1 MVLAEVGLGAF
12 PPGAHEPVIQT
23 GADGGAYQ
31 RNHATRPLLNHLS
44 AGARGDTLD
53 DAWDELVDNFFLQ
66 KFAADIDSGR
76 AGGGDPEFGDFAI
89 GVELKT
95 VNQAQ
100 LLNRAHGD
108 GGKDAEIGDDGDQPA
123 KAEAGALNGCESHS
137 AVNYIVGHRVEFAY
151 LERIYSVIAADGHPV
166 SSSELYQ
173 ESCRINLNRGVGARQ
188 ARDQRLF
195 GASAQP
201 RFGFRIGH
209 CINHSAAR
217 RRMPSG
223 HSSPCASITVTPKNI
238 MSTGKLQ
245 IVPLGGLGEFG
256 MNCMAVRWGD
266 DIIVI
271 DAGLMFPEAEL
282 LGVDIVVPDISYLIE
297 NRQRVRGIILTHGHE
312 DHIGALPW
320 ILSELKVPVWG
331 TEFTLAYVE
340 DKLDEHGLL
349 EDADLREMHAGERFK
364 AGVFTVHPIRVTH
377 SLVDCVALAIHT
389 PLGVIIHTGD
399 FKVDPTPTDNHLF
412 DLHSFAEYGKQGVLA
427 LFQDSTNVERKGYT
441 PSERAVRR
449 KFDEV
454 FAHTQRRLF
463 ISCFSSSIHRI
474 RLAVELAHQHGRK
487 VAFVGRS
494 MNNSAEI
501 AEDLGY
507 LEIPDGLVINPGEM
521 KNFPPEKVCVMISG
535 TQGEPM
541 SALSRAAVDNH
552 KHAKIEKGDTVVLSS
567 RIIPGN
573 EKTIYRMID
582 HLFRREAH
590 VIYEDSTSPPI
601 HVSGHASQEELKLI
615 INLVKPKYFIP
626 VHGEYRQLKL
636 HAEMAGAM
644 HSSVG
649 KVMLI
654 ESGDIL
660 EFDEHN
666 ARKAGRV
673 NVGRVCIDSGSRT
686 DVVEDLIIKDR
697 RHLSEDGIVLPIIAI
712 NKLTGRVETAPEIVT
727 RGFNPGEDGLLDG
740 ARRIVEDTLAHSS
753 EEEKAD
759 YGVIKEKIRADLKRY
774 ISRQTQKRPLIMPV
788 ILEI

>member
-1 MVLAEVGLGAF
+1 
-12 PPGAHEPVIQT
+12 
-23 GADGGAYQ
+23 
-31 RNHATRPLLNHLS
+31 
-44 AGARGDTLD
+44 
-53 DAWDELVDNFFLQ
+53 
-66 KFAADIDSGR
+66 
-76 AGGGDPEFGDFAI
+76 
-89 GVELKT
+89 
-95 VNQAQ
+95 
-100 LLNRAHGD
+100 
-108 GGKDAEIGDDGDQPA
+108 
-123 KAEAGALNGCESHS
+123 
-137 AVNYIVGHRVEFAY
+137 
-151 LERIYSVIAADGHPV
+151 
-166 SSSELYQ
+166 
-173 ESCRINLNRGVGARQ
+173 
-188 ARDQRLF
+188 
-195 GASAQP
+195 
-201 RFGFRIGH
+201 
-209 CINHSAAR
+209 
-217 RRMPSG
+217 MP
-223 HSSPCASITVTPKNI
+223 
-238 MSTGKLQ
+238 TGKLQ
-245 IVPLGGLGEFG
+245 IIPLGGLGEFG
-256 MNCMAVRWGD
+256 MNCMAVRFGD
-266 DIIVI
+266 DILVI

-282 LGVDIVVPDISYLIE
+282 LGVDIVVPDITYLKE
-297 NRQRVRGIILTHGHE
+297 NRSRIRGIVLTHGHE

-320 ILSELKVPVWG
+320 MLSELKVPVYG

-349 EDADLREMHAGERFK
+349 DDADLREMRPNERFK
-364 AGVFTVHPIRVTH
+364 AGIFTVHPIQVTH
-377 SLVDCVALAIHT
+377 SLVECVALAIHT

-399 FKVDPTPTDNHLF
+399 FKVDPTPTDNKLF
-412 DLHSFAEYGKQGVLA
+412 DLHTFADYGKQGVLA

-454 FAHTQRRLF
+454 FAHTKKRLF

-474 RLAVELAHQHGRK
+474 NLAVQLAYEHGRK
-487 VAFVGRS
+487 VVFLGRS

-507 LEIPDGLVINPGEM
+507 IEVPDGLVINPGEM
-521 KNFPPEKVCVMISG
+521 KNFPPEKVCVLISG

-590 VIYEDSTSPPI
+590 VIYEDGTSPPI

-615 INLVKPKYFIP
+615 INLVKPRYFIP

-644 HSSVG
+644 KGSVG

-654 ESGDIL
+654 ESGDVL
-660 EFDEHN
+660 EFDELG
-666 ARKAGRV
+666 ARKTARIK
-673 NVGRVCIDSGSRT
+673 VGRVCIDSGSRT

-697 RHLSEDGIVLPIIAI
+697 LHLSEDGIVLPIIAI
-712 NKLTGRVETAPEIVT
+712 NKLSGEAEAAPEIVT
-727 RGFNPGEDGLLDG
+727 RGFNSGDDGLMEG
-740 ARRIVEDTLAHSS
+740 AKRIVEDTLAHSS
-753 EEEKAD
+753 DEEKGD

-774 ISRQTQKRPLIMPV
+774 ISKQTQKRPLIMPV

>member
-1 MVLAEVGLGAF
+1 
-12 PPGAHEPVIQT
+12 
-23 GADGGAYQ
+23 
-31 RNHATRPLLNHLS
+31 
-44 AGARGDTLD
+44 
-53 DAWDELVDNFFLQ
+53 
-66 KFAADIDSGR
+66 
-76 AGGGDPEFGDFAI
+76 
-89 GVELKT
+89 
-95 VNQAQ
+95 
-100 LLNRAHGD
+100 
-108 GGKDAEIGDDGDQPA
+108 
-123 KAEAGALNGCESHS
+123 
-137 AVNYIVGHRVEFAY
+137 
-151 LERIYSVIAADGHPV
+151 
-166 SSSELYQ
+166 
-173 ESCRINLNRGVGARQ
+173 
-188 ARDQRLF
+188 
-195 GASAQP
+195 
-201 RFGFRIGH
+201 
-209 CINHSAAR
+209 
-217 RRMPSG
+217 MP
-223 HSSPCASITVTPKNI
+223 
-238 MSTGKLQ
+238 TGKLH

-297 NRQRVRGIILTHGHE
+297 NRQRVRAIVLTHGHE

-320 ILSELKVPVWG
+320 ILSELNVPVWG
-331 TEFTLAYVE
+331 TEFTLALLE
-340 DKLDEHGLL
+340 DKLEEHGLL
-349 EDADLREMHAGERFK
+349 DDADLREIHPGERFK
-364 AGVFTVHPIRVTH
+364 AGPFTIHPIHVTH
-377 SLVDCVALAIHT
+377 SLVDCVSLAIHT
-389 PLGVIIHTGD
+389 PLGVLIHTGD
-399 FKVDPTPTDNHLF
+399 FKVDPTPTDNKLF
-412 DLHSFAEYGKQGVLA
+412 DLHSFAEYGKEGVLA

-454 FAHTQRRLF
+454 FAHTKRRLF

-474 RLAVELAHQHGRK
+474 KLAVELAWQHGRK
-487 VAFVGRS
+487 VAFIGRS
-494 MNNSAEI
+494 MTSSSEI

-507 LEIPDGLVINPGEM
+507 IEIPEGLLIHPGEM
-521 KNFPPEKVCVMISG
+521 KNYPPEKVCVMISG

-567 RIIPGN
+567 RIILGN
-573 EKTIYRMID
+573 EKAIYRMID
-582 HLFRREAH
+582 HLFRRQAH
-590 VIYEDSTSPPI
+590 VIYEDGTSPPV

-626 VHGEYRQLKL
+626 IHGEYRQLKL

-649 KVMLI
+649 NVMLI

-660 EFDEHN
+660 EFDELG

-673 NVGRVCIDSGSRT
+673 NIGRVCIDSRSRT

-712 NKLTGRVETAPEIVT
+712 NKLSGKVESSPEIVT
-727 RGFNPGEDGLLDG
+727 RGFAPGEDGFVEG
-740 ARRIVEDTLAHSS
+740 ARQLVMQTLELSS

-774 ISRQTQKRPLIMPV
+774 ISKQTQKRPLIMPV

>member
-1 MVLAEVGLGAF
+1 
-12 PPGAHEPVIQT
+12 
-23 GADGGAYQ
+23 
-31 RNHATRPLLNHLS
+31 
-44 AGARGDTLD
+44 
-53 DAWDELVDNFFLQ
+53 
-66 KFAADIDSGR
+66 
-76 AGGGDPEFGDFAI
+76 
-89 GVELKT
+89 
-95 VNQAQ
+95 
-100 LLNRAHGD
+100 
-108 GGKDAEIGDDGDQPA
+108 
-123 KAEAGALNGCESHS
+123 
-137 AVNYIVGHRVEFAY
+137 
-151 LERIYSVIAADGHPV
+151 
-166 SSSELYQ
+166 
-173 ESCRINLNRGVGARQ
+173 
-188 ARDQRLF
+188 
-195 GASAQP
+195 
-201 RFGFRIGH
+201 
-209 CINHSAAR
+209 
-217 RRMPSG
+217 MP
-223 HSSPCASITVTPKNI
+223 
-238 MSTGKLQ
+238 TGKLH

-297 NRQRVRGIILTHGHE
+297 NRQRVRAIILTHGHE

-320 ILSELKVPVWG
+320 ILSELNVPVWG
-331 TEFTLAYVE
+331 TEFTLALLE
-340 DKLDEHGLL
+340 DKLEEHGLL
-349 EDADLREMHAGERFK
+349 EGADLHEIRPGGRFK
-364 AGVFTVHPIRVTH
+364 AGPFTIHPIHVTH
-377 SLVDCVALAIHT
+377 SLVDCVSLAIHT
-389 PLGVIIHTGD
+389 PLGVLIHTGD
-399 FKVDPTPTDNHLF
+399 FKVDPTPTDNKMF
-412 DLHSFAEYGKQGVLA
+412 DLHAFAEYGKEGVLA

-454 FAHTQRRLF
+454 FAHTKRRLF

-474 RLAVELAHQHGRK
+474 KLAVELAWQHGRK

-494 MNNSAEI
+494 MTNTSEI

-507 LEIPDGLVINPGEM
+507 IEIPEGLLIHPGDM
-521 KNFPPEKVCVMISG
+521 KNYPPEKVCVMISG

-573 EKTIYRMID
+573 EKAIYRMVD
-582 HLFRREAH
+582 HLFRRQAH
-590 VIYEDSTSPPI
+590 VIYEDGSSPPI
-601 HVSGHASQEELKLI
+601 HVSGHGSQEELKLI

-626 VHGEYRQLKL
+626 IHGEYRQLKL

-649 KVMLI
+649 NVMLI
-654 ESGDIL
+654 ESGEIL
-660 EFDEHN
+660 EFDELG

-712 NKLTGRVETAPEIVT
+712 NKLSGRVESSPEIVT
-727 RGFNPGEDGLLDG
+727 RGFAPGEDGFVDG
-740 ARRIVEDTLAHSS
+740 ARQLVMQTLELSS
-753 EEEKAD
+753 AEEKAD

-774 ISRQTQKRPLIMPV
+774 ISKQTQKRPLIMPV

>member
-1 MVLAEVGLGAF
+1 
-12 PPGAHEPVIQT
+12 
-23 GADGGAYQ
+23 
-31 RNHATRPLLNHLS
+31 
-44 AGARGDTLD
+44 
-53 DAWDELVDNFFLQ
+53 
-66 KFAADIDSGR
+66 
-76 AGGGDPEFGDFAI
+76 
-89 GVELKT
+89 
-95 VNQAQ
+95 
-100 LLNRAHGD
+100 
-108 GGKDAEIGDDGDQPA
+108 
-123 KAEAGALNGCESHS
+123 
-137 AVNYIVGHRVEFAY
+137 
-151 LERIYSVIAADGHPV
+151 
-166 SSSELYQ
+166 
-173 ESCRINLNRGVGARQ
+173 
-188 ARDQRLF
+188 
-195 GASAQP
+195 
-201 RFGFRIGH
+201 
-209 CINHSAAR
+209 
-217 RRMPSG
+217 MP
-223 HSSPCASITVTPKNI
+223 
-238 MSTGKLQ
+238 TGKLH

-297 NRQRVRGIILTHGHE
+297 NRQRVRAIILTHGHE

-320 ILSELKVPVWG
+320 ILSELNVPVWG
-331 TEFTLAYVE
+331 TEFTLALLE
-340 DKLDEHGLL
+340 DKLEEHGLL
-349 EDADLREMHAGERFK
+349 EDADLREMRSGERFK
-364 AGVFTVHPIRVTH
+364 AGPFTIHPIHVTH

-389 PLGVIIHTGD
+389 PLGVLIHTGD
-399 FKVDPTPTDNHLF
+399 FKVDPTPTDNKMF
-412 DLHSFAEYGKQGVLA
+412 DLHAFAEYGKQGVLA

-454 FAHTQRRLF
+454 FAHTKRRLF

-474 RLAVELAHQHGRK
+474 KLAVELAWQHGRK

-494 MNNSAEI
+494 MTNTSEI

-507 LEIPDGLVINPGEM
+507 IEIPEGLLIHPGDM
-521 KNFPPEKVCVMISG
+521 KNYPPEKVCVMISG

-573 EKTIYRMID
+573 EKAIYRMID
-582 HLFRREAH
+582 HLFRRQAY
-590 VIYEDSTSPPI
+590 VIYEDGSSPPI
-601 HVSGHASQEELKLI
+601 HVSGHGSQEELKLI

-649 KVMLI
+649 SVMLI

-660 EFDEHN
+660 ELDELG

-712 NKLTGRVETAPEIVT
+712 NKLSGRVESSPEIVT
-727 RGFNPGEDGLLDG
+727 RGFAPGEDGFVDG
-740 ARRIVEDTLAHSS
+740 ARQLVMQTLEGSS
-753 EEEKAD
+753 NEEKAD

-774 ISRQTQKRPLIMPV
+774 ISKQTQKRPLIMPV